1 MHKVS
6 AFTQLSKEE
15 RVTIEVLLGKGFSY
29 SAIAADLGRSV
40 STISREVARNKSRFY
55 QADRAQQK
63 TLRRHREKQKHRVF
77 DQGMKQFIQEKLLKE
92 RLSPELIWVEGKKW
106 RSDFISHE
114 WIYQWIWQ
122 MKFSNREAERRYTDL
137 YKYLRHASRKQKR
150 GNKRRMR
157 GNILERRWIEER
169 PKGAEQRSSKGHL
182 ECDIMLGKDRK
193 PGLLVVLDRKSR
205 KTWIRHLKSKD
216 SHYVVNKVKAIVQ
229 SCKART
235 ITFDNDQSFALHYQL
250 PVPTFFTHP
259 YSSQEKGSVENRIG
273 LIRMF
278 FPKQTDFSTVST
290 QQIRAVETLINNR
303 PLRMFAYQTPDQLYH
318 HINPNPFEL
327 LRRRH

>member
-6 AFTQLSKEE
+6 TFTQLSKEE
-15 RVTIEVLLGKGFSY
+15 RVKIEVLLGQGMSY
-29 SAIAADLGRSV
+29 RGIAAELQRSV
-40 STISREVARNKSRFY
+40 STISREVGRNKGRLY

-63 TLRRHREKQKHRVF
+63 ALKRHREKQKHRVF
-77 DQGMKQFIQEKLLKE
+77 DASMKHFIQEKLLKE
-92 RLSPELIWVEGKKW
+92 RLSPELISVEGKKQ
-106 RSDFISHE
+106 RADFISGE

-122 MKFSNREAERRYTDL
+122 MKFSQKAQDKVYTHL
-137 YKYLRHASRKQKR
+137 YEQLRHASRKRKR
-150 GNKRRMR
+150 GNKRKMR
-157 GNILERRWIEER
+157 GNILERQWIEGR
-169 PKGAEQRSSKGHL
+169 PKEAEKRSTKGHL

-216 SHYVVNKVKAIVQ
+216 SSYVIGKVKDIALA
-229 SCKART
+229 CRART

-273 LIRMF
+273 VIRMF
-278 FPKQTDFSTVST
+278 FPKQTDFSLVNA
-290 QQIRAVETLINNR
+290 QQVKAVENLLNNR
-303 PLRMFAYQTPDQLYH
+303 PLRMFGYKTP
-318 HINPNPFEL
+318 NEL
-327 LRRRH
+327 HN